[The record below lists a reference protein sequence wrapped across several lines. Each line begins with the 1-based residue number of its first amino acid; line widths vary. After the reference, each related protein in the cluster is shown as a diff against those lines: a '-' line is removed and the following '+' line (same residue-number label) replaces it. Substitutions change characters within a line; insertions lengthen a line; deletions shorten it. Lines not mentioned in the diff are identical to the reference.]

1 MARRVIVIE
10 VSHKLFIFFL
20 NALSKH
26 PLFAPPRKLRYPH
39 DMFHSLPFAPR
50 EIRATEARLQ
60 AIYDAASLGLKGD
73 SLALAAGMMPVEYR
87 RLCQFDPL
95 AEMAELKGR
104 ADAEAEMAG
113 LLREAAREGDVKATL
128 AILQNRHDW
137 VAKQQIQVDV
147 AQRISI
153 TDALR
158 EAEGRVIEGVAR
170 VAFARAE
177 PTMFPVEQRGAIA
190 ETDLHL

>member
-1 MARRVIVIE
+1 
-10 VSHKLFIFFL
+10 
-20 NALSKH
+20 
-26 PLFAPPRKLRYPH
+26 
-39 DMFHSLPFAPR
+39 
-50 EIRATEARLQ
+50 
-60 AIYDAASLGLKGD
+60 
-73 SLALAAGMMPVEYR
+73 
-87 RLCQFDPL
+87 
-95 AEMAELKGR
+95 MAELKGR